1 MTQFYVMQAV
11 HRLYPERNPF
21 MITPSRNEMFDK
33 ICGTDYVRRT
43 FSKRL
48 MACDIADRWRG
59 DAEEFRLMA
68 RRYYIYQ

>member
-1 MTQFYVMQAV
+1 MQAV
-11 HRLYPERNPF
+11 NVLYPQHNPF
-21 MITPSRNEMFDK
+21 KITPSRNEMFDK
-33 ICGTDYVRRT
+33 VCGTDYVRRT

-48 MACDIADRWRG
+48 MACDIADRWQG